1 MESRWQD
8 LIDQLRIDVS
18 ESEGNLRGIC
28 HDILEDKGFKDE
40 SKQRATGGQFDPYIA
55 VPDNFPSYYDLVGH
69 NIDHRDILRQTKI
82 SSKVKL
88 VEYLEACS
96 DARDRMEAPR
106 LERDRRAEPQQPPRQ
121 RSPPRRAPP
130 PPRAPE
136 PPRRSPPRA
145 QRNEQKII
153 DFGNSIGDIHWT
165 NFSAACQQEGH
176 EITEATTSRDFR
188 QLQRTLEGQ
197 ALEYHNVLI
206 SDLKEHASMGGRI
219 ETITPGIEVNRNG
232 WNQFVVYYYE
242 NHYPDSN
249 RDRSPPPVAPTPN
262 RNPAPLAT
270 TSRRGPVVR
279 ASVVDIRTRG
289 VTGPP

>member
-18 ESEGNLRGIC
+18 ESEGNLRDIC
-28 HDILEDKGFKDE
+28 RDILEEFGFTDV
-40 SKQRATGGQFDPYIA
+40 STQRATGGQFDPYIA
-55 VPDNFPSYYDLVGH
+55 VPDNFPCYFDLVGKH
-69 NIDHRDILRQTKI
+69 ADTRMSIRQNNI
-82 SSKVKL
+82 SSKNKL
-88 VEYLEACS
+88 DEYLSACS

-106 LERDRRAEPQQPPRQ
+106 LERARRAEPQQPPRQ

-136 PPRRSPPRA
+136 RPRRSPPRA

-153 DFGNSIGDIHWT
+153 DFGNTIGDIHWR
-165 NFSAACQQEGH
+165 NFSAACQRDGH
-176 EITEATTSRDFR
+176 EITETTTSREFR
-188 QLQRTLEGQ
+188 ELQRTLEGQ
-197 ALEYHNVLI
+197 ALESYNSLI
-206 SDLKEHASMGGRI
+206 SDLKEHAGMGGCI

-249 RDRSPPPVAPTPN
+249 LDRSPPPVAPTPN

-279 ASVVDIRTRG
+279 ASVVDICTRG